1 MTLSRGDALGIVS
14 LIFRLPLALLG
25 LLLLLLPSPTAAAV
39 DDVDWSRPSCLLPPL
54 LTAAVVGTID
64 SSRASSGDSS

>member
-14 LIFRLPLALLG
+14 LILRLPLALPG
-25 LLLLLLPSPTAAAV
+25 LLLPPSPTAAAAV

-54 LTAAVVGTID
+54 PIAAAVGTID
-64 SSRASSGDSS
+64 SSRASSSDSS